1 MTDTMRGAHRSEVEP
16 ASTPPPREPR
26 SLFGLPLRLPET
38 FASLRHRNYR
48 ILWSGTMIS
57 QSGDWMDQIALNW
70 LVYDLTG
77 SALALALL
85 NLCRLV
91 PITLFT
97 LVGGVVADRV
107 ERRSLLFITQSV
119 AMVLALALA
128 VVVSTGYVEFWMVLV
143 VGVGRGVM
151 MSFNQPAR
159 QSLISDL
166 VPREL
171 LTNAIALNSATM
183 NLTRVIGPM
192 IGGILIVTVGVAGAF
207 YVNGLSF
214 VAVLYGLTQM
224 RFPPRQARPR
234 KSMAADLVG
243 GIRYLKGNP
252 PLRTLVI
259 LALAPMIL
267 GMPYMTMLTVF
278 ARDVLAVGGDGLGLL
293 TACAGGGA
301 VVGAIFVASRAREA
315 GSGRRQ
321 QMLVGLAIFGLMLAL
336 FAMSPRL
343 WLSSL
348 LLLGVGF
355 GHQMFMA
362 LNNSI
367 VQEEVDPEFRGR
379 VVSTL
384 FMNRGLVPLG
394 TMLAGVG
401 TDLIGAPATMGMM
414 GIALCLMAVLARL
427 VGPGLQPV
435 RVASLPAR
443 SASSPRCGGRQLQ
456 T

>member
-1 MTDTMRGAHRSEVEP
+1 MADSARDPTFLKEPEPPSE
-16 ASTPPPREPR
+16 PPKARR
-26 SLFGLPLRLPET
+26 FGFRLPET
-38 FASLRHRNYR
+38 FASLRHRNYQL
-48 ILWSGTMIS
+48 LWSGTMIS

-97 LVGGVVADRV
+97 LVGGVAADRI
-107 ERRSLLFITQSV
+107 ERRKLLLITQTV
-119 AMVLALALA
+119 AMVLAFALA
-128 VVVSTGYVEFWMVLV
+128 IVVSTGIVQFWMVLIV
-143 VGVGRGVM
+143 AVGRGVM

-192 IGGILIVTVGVAGAF
+192 IGGLLIVTVGVAGAF

-214 VAVLYGLTQM
+214 VAVLIGLMMM
-224 RFPPRQARPR
+224 RFPPRQPRPK
-234 KSMAADLVG
+234 KSMASDLVG
-243 GIRYLKGNP
+243 GIQYLRANP

-259 LALAPMIL
+259 LALLPMVF

-278 ARDVLAVGGDGLGLL
+278 AKDVLEVGGDGLGLL
-293 TACAGGGA
+293 TACSGAGA
-301 VVGAIFVASRAREA
+301 VCGAIFVASR
-315 GSGRRQ
+315 GPVPGRRRL
-321 QMLVGLAIFGLMLAL
+321 MLFGLVVFGVAL
-336 FAMSPRL
+336 SAFAFSPWL
-343 WLSSL
+343 WLSAAT
-348 LLLGVGF
+348 LLGVGF
-355 GHQMFMA
+355 GQQMFMA
-362 LNNSI
+362 FNNSI
-367 VQEEVDPEFRGR
+367 IQEEVDPEFRGR

-394 TMLAGVG
+394 TIIAGVG
-401 TDLIGAPATMGMM
+401 TDLVGAPLTLGIM
-414 GIALCLMAVLARL
+414 GIFLCVLAL
-427 VGPGLQPV
+427 VAGSVGPGL
-435 RVASLPAR
+435 SLRRP
-443 SASSPRCGGRQLQ
+443 ASSQQLQ
-456 T
+456 V

>member
-1 MTDTMRGAHRSEVEP
+1 MGGSKDVSEQADTEP
-16 ASTPPPREPR
+16 APRR
-26 SLFGLPLRLPET
+26 RRGLPET

-48 ILWSGTMIS
+48 LLWSGTMIS

-85 NLCRLV
+85 NFCRLL

-107 ERRSLLFITQSV
+107 ERRTLLFVTQSV
-119 AMVLALALA
+119 AMVLAFALA
-128 VVVSTGYVEFWMVLV
+128 IVVSTGYVEFWMVLL
-143 VGVGRGVM
+143 VGIGRGVM

-192 IGGILIVTVGVAGAF
+192 IGGLLIVTVGVAGAF

-214 VAVLYGLTQM
+214 VAVLFGLAQM
-224 RFPPRQARPR
+224 RFPPRQPRPR
-234 KSMAADLVG
+234 KSMAADLASG
-243 GIRYLKGNP
+243 MRYLRGNP

-259 LALAPMIL
+259 LALAPMIF

-278 ARDVLAVGGDGLGLL
+278 ARDVLDAGGDGLGLL
-293 TACAGGGA
+293 TASAGAGA
-301 VVGAIFVASRAREA
+301 VVGAIFVASRGARA
-315 GSGRRQ
+315 GRRQ
-321 QMLVGLAIFGLMLAL
+321 HMLIGLVIFGGMLAL
-336 FAMSPRL
+336 FASSSWL

-394 TMLAGVG
+394 TMLAGIG
-401 TDLIGAPATMGMM
+401 TDLIGVQATMGIM
-414 GIALCLMAVLARL
+414 GIMLCLLAMAARL
-427 VGPGLQPV
+427 IGPGLQGASRPSVTVSAAAGPASPAAPEREV
-435 RVASLPAR
+435 RA
-443 SASSPRCGGRQLQ
+443 
-456 T
+456 

>member
-1 MTDTMRGAHRSEVEP
+1 MADRATPVTEEASSDSERGGARWYRP
-16 ASTPPPREPR
+16 
-26 SLFGLPLRLPET
+26 RLPDT
-38 FASLRHRNYR
+38 FASLRHRNYQL
-48 ILWSGTMIS
+48 LWSGTMIS

-97 LVGGVVADRV
+97 LVGGVAADRI
-107 ERRSLLFITQSV
+107 ERRKLLFITQTV
-119 AMVLALALA
+119 AMVLAFILAIL
-128 VVVSTGYVEFWMVLV
+128 VSTGYVEFWMVLV
-143 VGVGRGVM
+143 IGVGRGVM

-192 IGGILIVTVGVAGAF
+192 IGGLLIVTVGVAGAF
-207 YVNGLSF
+207 YVNAFSF
-214 VAVLYGLTQM
+214 LAVLYGLTLM
-224 RFPPRQARPR
+224 RFPPRQVRPR

-243 GIRYLKGNP
+243 GIQYLRGNP

-259 LALAPMIL
+259 LALLPMVF

-278 ARDVLAVGGDGLGLL
+278 ARDVLAAGGDGLGLL
-293 TACAGGGA
+293 TACSGTGA
-301 VVGAIFVASRAREA
+301 VCGAIFVASRGAIP
-315 GSGRRQ
+315 GRRRL
-321 QMLVGLAIFGLMLAL
+321 MLVGLVVFGLSLAAFSFSPWL
-336 FAMSPRL
+336 LTSAAM
-343 WLSSL
+343 
-348 LLLGVGF
+348 LLGVGF
-355 GHQMFMA
+355 GQQLFNA

-367 VQEEVDPEFRGR
+367 IQEEVDPEFRGR

-394 TMLAGVG
+394 TVIAGIG
-401 TDLIGAPATMGMM
+401 TDWVGAPLTLGSM
-414 GIALCLMAVLARL
+414 GIGLCVLAL
-427 VGPGLQPV
+427 VAAALGPGLRAPGAIRQH
-435 RVASLPAR
+435 
-443 SASSPRCGGRQLQ
+443 QLQ

>member
-1 MTDTMRGAHRSEVEP
+1 MANSAHKTTLTQEPQPAPAPDTGRRS
-16 ASTPPPREPR
+16 R
-26 SLFGLPLRLPET
+26 LRLPET

-48 ILWSGTMIS
+48 LLWSGTMIS

-70 LVYDLTG
+70 LVYELTG

-97 LVGGVVADRV
+97 LVGGVAADRI
-107 ERRSLLFITQSV
+107 ERRKLLMMTQTV
-119 AMVLALALA
+119 AMVLAFALA
-128 VVVSTGYVEFWMVLV
+128 IVVSTGAVEFWMVLV
-143 VGVGRGVM
+143 VAVGRGVM

-192 IGGILIVTVGVAGAF
+192 IGGLLIVTVGVAGAF

-214 VAVLYGLTQM
+214 VAVLIGLMQM
-224 RFPPRQARPR
+224 RFPPRQPRPK

-243 GIRYLKGNP
+243 GIQYLKSNP

-259 LALAPMIL
+259 LALVPMVF

-278 ARDVLAVGGDGLGLL
+278 AKDVLAVGGDGLGLL
-293 TACAGGGA
+293 TACSGTGA
-301 VVGAIFVASRAREA
+301 VCGAIFVASR
-315 GSGRRQ
+315 GSIPGRRRL
-321 QMLVGLAIFGLMLAL
+321 MLLGLVVFGLTLAA
-336 FAMSPRL
+336 FALSPWL
-343 WLSSL
+343 WLSAAT
-348 LLLGVGF
+348 LLGVGF
-355 GHQMFMA
+355 GQQMFMA
-362 LNNSI
+362 FNNSI
-367 VQEEVDPEFRGR
+367 IQEEVDPEFRGR

-401 TDLIGAPATMGMM
+401 TDLIGAPMTLGIMGFSLF
-414 GIALCLMAVLARL
+414 GLAIVAGL
-427 VGPGLQPV
+427 IGPGL
-435 RVASLPAR
+435 SLRRPAATP
-443 SASSPRCGGRQLQ
+443 SRQLL